1 MITLE
6 RQNLV
11 IRFPEVHEHA
21 KARISFQRTL
31 RIPDDGSDY
40 PLPPGMGKFPLH
52 HIEDYQAKLPDGWAR
67 RGGVFMPMYQSEALW
82 LSFGSGGHDYPIA
95 IQIAAG
101 KINAINGEPWQEEMQ
116 FDPQGYAV
124 SGQQPWL
131 DGFCVEKGRIRQFVA
146 APLGDGM
153 TVEEQLT
160 GKAEFGG
167 IQIKAWPL
175 KASTYEALLD
185 RPSFSR
191 SGMEDMM
198 VCCEAPTEMGLGM
211 GGSMKQE
218 IYDDLFKPHQWETGV
233 TSRCYVHLLNSA
245 AYAQVTG
252 HLPPHRPYEAAAYAQ
267 VTGHLPP
274 HRPYEAS
281 DYAAAGL
288 PWFDYYSDQLAL
300 GGAEKFKGLKTWRD
314 FQGGSGAKEVNVEP
328 KNIVHLS
335 DGSGSGRP
343 VSQGDGF

>member
-6 RQNLV
+6 RQDLV

-21 KARISFQRTL
+21 MTRISFQRTL
-31 RIPDDGSDY
+31 RIPDDGQDY
-40 PLPPGMGKFPLH
+40 PLPPGMGEFPLH
-52 HIEDYQAKLPDGWAR
+52 HVEDHQAKLPGGWAR
-67 RGGVFMPMYQSEALW
+67 HGGVFMPMYQSEALW
-82 LSFGSGGHDYPIA
+82 LSFGSGYHGYPIA

-101 KINAINGEPWQEEMQ
+101 KINAVNGEPWQEKMQ

-146 APLGDGM
+146 APLGKGI

-160 GKAEFGG
+160 GEAEFGG
-167 IQIKAWPL
+167 LQIKAWPL
-175 KASTYEALLD
+175 KASVYEALGLD
-185 RPSFSR
+185 RPSIFR
-191 SGMEDMM
+191 DGMSDMM
-198 VCCEAPTEMGLGM
+198 IRCESASMKPMEMGLGM

-218 IYDDLFKPHQWETGV
+218 IYDDRFKPHQWETDV
-233 TSRCYVHLLNSA
+233 TSRCYVHLLNST

-252 HLPPHRPYEAAAYAQ
+252 Y
-267 VTGHLPP
+267 LPP

-288 PWFDYYSDQLAL
+288 PWYDYYSDQMAL
-300 GGAEKFKGLKTWRD
+300 GGAGKFKGLKTWKD
-314 FQGGSGAKEVNVEP
+314 FQAESSSKTVNVEA
-328 KNIVHLS
+328 KNIVHLT
-335 DGSGSGRP
+335 DAAGNGRP
-343 VSQGDGF
+343 VSQGDSF